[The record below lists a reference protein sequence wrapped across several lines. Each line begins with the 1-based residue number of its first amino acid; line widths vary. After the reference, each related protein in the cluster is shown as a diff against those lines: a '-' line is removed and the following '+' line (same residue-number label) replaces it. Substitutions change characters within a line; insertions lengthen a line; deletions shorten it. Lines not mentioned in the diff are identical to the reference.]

1 MRLLLAG
8 GNLEKVSSEKL
19 KEELLDIP
27 ELRERMMLIVP
38 HPCRWSCRGGAEL
51 FRFQPSAVQPPQ
63 PCTQVPET
71 SVDLQRSSNADHLSL
86 LLM

>member
-1 MRLLLAG
+1 MLTETPAPAGNTYLFERLRSAVRLLLAG

-51 FRFQPSAVQPPQ
+51 FRFQPSAAQP
-63 PCTQVPET
+63 
-71 SVDLQRSSNADHLSL
+71 A
-86 LLM
+86 